1 MQTAGPEYLEKTPLV
16 VGLMRLLEH
25 RELHSPGALAAW
37 ITQCL
42 DDGLEVFDHADIYG
56 DGECERLF
64 GQALRAAP
72 HLKHKVKL
80 ISKAGIVLK
89 HQDTSPWRSKHY
101 RAEAGYIS
109 AAIDASLQRL
119 QVDQLHTF
127 LIHRPDPL
135 LEAPALAREL
145 EQAVESGKVRH
156 IGVSNFLPEQWRWL
170 QQNTHLPLVCNQSE
184 LSLGHP
190 QPLFDGGLEAMLSD
204 GLRWLAWSPLAGGKL
219 PERIPGQLLTD
230 AQRETGLCE
239 TGLAIA
245 WIRQLPGAPIPV
257 IGSLRSDRLQAAS
270 RGAQA
275 DLPRGLWY
283 ALLEA
288 VQGNPVP

>member
-1 MQTAGPEYLEKTPLV
+1 MGMTRWSSRSGAGIDANSRARISQTNASGCRIDAPSGTSGAAL
-16 VGLMRLLEH
+16 
-25 RELHSPGALAAW
+25 PGALADW

-64 GQALRAAP
+64 GRALRATP

-135 LEAPALAREL
+135 LEAPALARVL
-145 EQAVESGKVRH
+145 EQAVESGKVGH
-156 IGVSNFLPEQWRWL
+156 IGVSNFCRSNGDGYNRTPISRWSATSPNCL
-170 QQNTHLPLVCNQSE
+170 
-184 LSLGHP
+184 
-190 QPLFDGGLEAMLSD
+190 
-204 GLRWLAWSPLAGGKL
+204 LATRNHSSMVAWKPCCLTGYAG
-219 PERIPGQLLTD
+219 
-230 AQRETGLCE
+230 
-239 TGLAIA
+239 
-245 WIRQLPGAPIPV
+245 LPGHRWP
-257 IGSLRSDRLQAAS
+257 AAS
-270 RGAQA
+270 CRNAFQSNCLPTLNGKPVSVRRGW
-275 DLPRGLWY
+275 PSHGF
-283 ALLEA
+283 
-288 VQGNPVP
+288 GNCPAHRFR